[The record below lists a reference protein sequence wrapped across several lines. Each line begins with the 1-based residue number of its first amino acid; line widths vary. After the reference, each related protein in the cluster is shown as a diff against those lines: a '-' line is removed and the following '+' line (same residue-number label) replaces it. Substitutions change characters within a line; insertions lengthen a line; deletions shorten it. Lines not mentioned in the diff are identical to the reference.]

1 MLKRSLQ
8 AKRIKTSRDGD
19 FTWRRS
25 WINTIPNYLKKM
37 TPKTKILLGK
47 GSKKI
52 TGKLSTFCG

>member
-37 TPKTKILLGK
+37 TPKTKILLDNWNFR
-47 GSKKI
+47 SSVMNV
-52 TGKLSTFCG
+52 TTEV